1 MLDKHGYQNTW
12 YDALNMDEQNHLY
25 FFTPPKTE
33 GNLYFTVETY
43 YQDIVPEQCI
53 KDSPTPIVSWRIDQ
67 NLRTFAIRD
76 LHVEQVNVPVLVQD
90 TY

>member
-1 MLDKHGYQNTW
+1 MPFGVDPTRSHADGLFVVPKSAFAKDTGCFESFYVAHMLDKHGYQNTW
-12 YDALNMDEQNHLY
+12 YDALNMDEENHLY

-53 KDSPTPIVSWRIDQ
+53 
-67 NLRTFAIRD
+67 
-76 LHVEQVNVPVLVQD
+76 
-90 TY
+90 